1 MIERNGVSE
10 SEQKLLTL
18 ASWGNGIKT
27 DLVAVITLFSYVLLG
42 ATQVLE
48 FSRAES

>member
-10 SEQKLLTL
+10 LEQKLLTL

-27 DLVAVITLFSYVLLG
+27 DVVAVVTLFSYVLSG
-42 ATQVLE
+42 AT
-48 FSRAES
+48 